1 MGDCLLCHITFQ
13 LSWVNCGFGDH
24 FTPHT
29 VLPTTGP
36 LFTSILNTEDWGCPW
51 NTWVLFWKFFHQL
64 WRLYQNELNLK
75 LLQSCLWQTMQQ
87 VKQMLSVACTQDC
100 HVSNMFFFLS
110 LNCVICTAF
119 DHRKIIMGKT
129 GNSHSCFQDAII
141 HLQEMR
147 RISENLSHD
156 SQFPVQ
162 ESKSG
167 PRTHE
172 AGVLTNLSTIA

>member
-1 MGDCLLCHITFQ
+1 M
-13 LSWVNCGFGDH
+13 VNYGIGDH

-29 VLPTTGP
+29 VLPATGP
-36 LFTSILNTEDWGCPW
+36 LFTSILNTEEWGCPW

-64 WRLYQNELNLK
+64 LRLYQNELNLK
-75 LLQSCLWQTMQQ
+75 LLQSCWWQTMQQ
-87 VKQMLSVACTQDC
+87 VKQMLHVACIQAC
-100 HVSNMFFFLS
+100 LPCNKYVFF
-110 LNCVICTAF
+110 LNCVIWTVL

-129 GNSHSCFQDAII
+129 RNNHGCFQDAII

-156 SQFPVQ
+156 SQCPVQ
-162 ESKSG
+162 ESKGG

-172 AGVLTNLSTIA
+172 AGVLTNLSPIA